1 MELHISRRHFV
12 RTGVCA
18 AVLSALPAC
27 ARRAVA
33 TRTLESQLEPGT
45 QAQLSRLEGLIVR
58 LMEMAIVPG
67 AAIAVVKDG
76 SIVWHRSFGVRD
88 ANSREP
94 VDTHTVFGAA
104 SVSKTVFAYAVLQLC
119 DRGILE
125 LDAPLTRYTPDRI
138 LDGDPRLDLI
148 TARHVLSHTTGL
160 PNFRSRAEPLRIHF
174 TPGER
179 FQYSGEGYW
188 YLQSVITRLA
198 GRIDTASCAEYEAGM
213 RQCATDIDAYLR
225 ENVLTPFR
233 MFSSGYVG
241 NDTIDRHAASR
252 HDARGRPL
260 PHGRSSAT
268 EAGRYAAMGGLRT
281 TALDYAAFLSE
292 VLAPQVAPSFRLREV
307 TRQEML
313 RPQVRVEGSKS
324 WALGWEINDSPAGR
338 LFQHQGGQAGVQA
351 FTAASL
357 DRRSGYVILTNSDNG
372 SKVFYDERFMQLAS
386 EIVLA

>member
-1 MELHISRRHFV
+1 MD
-12 RTGVCA
+12 
-18 AVLSALPAC
+18 
-27 ARRAVA
+27 
-33 TRTLESQLEPGT
+33 
-45 QAQLSRLEGLIVR
+45 QAMI
-58 LMEMAIVPG
+58 PG

-76 SIVWHRSFGVRD
+76 GIVWHRPFGVRNAD
-88 ANSREP
+88 SRVP
-94 VDTHTVFGAA
+94 VDTRTVFGAA

-119 DRGILE
+119 DRGVLE
-125 LDAPLTRYTPDRI
+125 LDAPLTRYTPVRI

-148 TARHVLSHTTGL
+148 TARHVLSHTSGL
-160 PNFRSRAEPLRIHF
+160 PNFRSGAAPLRIHF

-188 YLQSVITRLA
+188 YLQSVITQLT
-198 GRIDTASCAEYEAGM
+198 GQVDTADCAEYEAGM

-225 ENVLTPFR
+225 ENVLTPCR

-241 NDTIDRHAASR
+241 SDTLDRHAASR
-252 HDARGRPL
+252 HDVQGRPL

-268 EAGRYAAMGGLRT
+268 GAGRYAAMGGLQT

-292 VLAPQVAPSFRLREV
+292 VLAPQAAPSFRLIEA

-372 SKVFYDERFMQLAS
+372 SKMFYDERFVQLAS